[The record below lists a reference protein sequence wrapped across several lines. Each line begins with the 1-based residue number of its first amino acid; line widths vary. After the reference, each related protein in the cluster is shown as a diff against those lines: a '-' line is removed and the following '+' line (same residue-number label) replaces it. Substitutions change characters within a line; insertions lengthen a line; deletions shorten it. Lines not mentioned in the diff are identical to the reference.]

1 MGRRDGA
8 TLVVR
13 QSSFVDAD
21 ADADEYADDAD

>member
-21 ADADEYADDAD
+21 ADEYADDAD